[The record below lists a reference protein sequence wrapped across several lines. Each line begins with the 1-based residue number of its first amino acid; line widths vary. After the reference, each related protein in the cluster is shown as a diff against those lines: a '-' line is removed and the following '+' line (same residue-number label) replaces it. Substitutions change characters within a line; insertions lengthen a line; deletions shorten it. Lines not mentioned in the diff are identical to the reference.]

1 MPEDNNQV
9 NDPNQ
14 INIDKI
20 LKGAVGDKPFD
31 MKGPFEDEML
41 NRVSQVIAGKKD
53 AVHKGM
59 FGDQEMGAEIEPDD
73 DEILDKELTGDEIED
88 ALNDEVPE
96 EPESE
101 EAPEE
106 APEVEE
112 PEQEET
118 PEEEPE
124 EPEEVENEEPNETT

>member
-9 NDPNQ
+9 NDPNKF
-14 INIDKI
+14 NIDKI

-31 MKGPFEDEML
+31 MKGPFEDELL

-73 DEILDKELTGDEIED
+73 DEVLDQELTDDEIED

-106 APEVEE
+106 
-112 PEQEET
+112 EQEET

>member
-9 NDPNQ
+9 NDPNKF
-14 INIDKI
+14 NIDKI

-59 FGDQEMGAEIEPDD
+59 FGDQEMGAEIEPND
-73 DEILDKELTGDEIED
+73 DEVLDKELTDDEIED

-106 APEVEE
+106 
-112 PEQEET
+112 EQEET

>member
-9 NDPNQ
+9 NDPNKF
-14 INIDKI
+14 NIDKI

-73 DEILDKELTGDEIED
+73 DEVLDQELTDDEIEN

-106 APEVEE
+106 
-112 PEQEET
+112 EQEET

>member
-9 NDPNQ
+9 NDPNVV
-14 INIDKI
+14 NVDKI
-20 LKGAVGDKPFD
+20 IQNALGDKPFEIKQAFD
-31 MKGPFEDEML
+31 NEML
-41 NRVSQVIAGKKD
+41 DRVSQVIAGKKE

-59 FGDQEMGAEIEPDD
+59 FGDQEMGAEIESDD
-73 DEILDKELTGDEIED
+73 DDILNQELTDDEIED
-88 ALNDEVPE
+88 ALNDEAPE
-96 EPESE
+96 
-101 EAPEE
+101 EE

-124 EPEEVENEEPNETT
+124 EPEEVENEEPDETT

>member
-9 NDPNQ
+9 NDPNKF
-14 INIDKI
+14 NIDKI

-59 FGDQEMGAEIEPDD
+59 FGDQEMGAEIEPND
-73 DEILDKELTGDEIED
+73 DEILDKELTDDEIED

-106 APEVEE
+106 
-112 PEQEET
+112 EQEET

>member
-9 NDPNQ
+9 NDPNVV
-14 INIDKI
+14 NVDKMI
-20 LKGAVGDKPFD
+20 QNALGDKPFEIKQAFD
-31 MKGPFEDEML
+31 NEML
-41 NRVSQVIAGKKD
+41 DRVSQVIAGKRD

-59 FGDQEMGAEIEPDD
+59 FGDQEMGAEIES
-73 DEILDKELTGDEIED
+73 DEDEVLNQELTDDEIED
-88 ALNDEVPE
+88 ALNDEAPE
-96 EPESE
+96 
-101 EAPEE
+101 EE

-124 EPEEVENEEPNETT
+124 EPEEV

>member
-9 NDPNQ
+9 NDPNKF
-14 INIDKI
+14 NIDKI

-59 FGDQEMGAEIEPDD
+59 FGDQEMGAEIEPNDD
-73 DEILDKELTGDEIED
+73 DVLDKELTDDEIED

-106 APEVEE
+106 
-112 PEQEET
+112 EQEET